1 MDEMIT
7 ARNKEDGS
15 VGRYPRDKVEH
26 PVLGR
31 FLEEV
36 EFGAKPFK
44 PLSELNKNKPTP
56 PREKGKASK
65 EKED

>member
-15 VGRYPRDKVEH
+15 VGRYPRWTVEH
-26 PVLGR
+26 AVLGY

-36 EFGAKPFK
+36 EHGAKPFK
-44 PLSELNKNKPTP
+44 PLSELNKDKETP
-56 PREKGKASK
+56 RPKAKATK

>member
-1 MDEMIT
+1 MIT

-15 VGRYPRDKVEH
+15 VGRYPRRTVEH

-36 EFGAKPFK
+36 EHGAKPFK
-44 PLSELNKNKPTP
+44 PLSELNKDKETP
-56 PREKGKASK
+56 RPKVRAIK